1 MVVYPTLAGE
11 IAKRGIKKK
20 AVAQAI
26 GVSYRSFDN
35 KMKNVSPFTW
45 PEVSLIRNIFFP
57 DLTVDELFAISK
69 EESPICPGQ
78 DPSKDRPA

>member
-20 AVAQAI
+20 AIAEAI
-26 GVSYRSFDN
+26 GVSYRAFDN
-35 KMKNVSPFTW
+35 KMNNVSPFTW
-45 PEVSLIRNIFFP
+45 PEVSVIRKTFFP
-57 DLTVDELFAISK
+57 DLTVDELFFA
-69 EESPICPGQ
+69 ETPIGPGQ